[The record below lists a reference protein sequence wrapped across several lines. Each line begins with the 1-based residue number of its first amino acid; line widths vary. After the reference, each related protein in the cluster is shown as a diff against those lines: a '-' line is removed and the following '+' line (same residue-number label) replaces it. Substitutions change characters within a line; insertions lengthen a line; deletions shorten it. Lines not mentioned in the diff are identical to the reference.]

1 MRLILLGPPG
11 AGKGTQAASVIERF
25 TIPHLSTGDMLRDH
39 VKRGTVLGVEAKSFM
54 DSGKL
59 VPDGLI
65 IAMMEDRLRQEDCGR
80 GFLLDGFPRT
90 LAQAEALDALL
101 SRLGVSLDA
110 VVLLDV
116 TDGVVVE
123 RLCGRRV
130 CKDCGAIYHVSFHP
144 SRVSG
149 ICDLCGG
156 ELVQRDDDREDVI
169 RKRLGVYH
177 EQTSPLVAYYEKQ
190 DILRRVNA
198 EGAPDAVCRNLE
210 KQGGAA

>member
-90 LAQAEALDALL
+90 LPQAEALDALL

-177 EQTSPLVAYYEKQ
+177 EQTSPLVAYYE
-190 DILRRVNA
+190 
-198 EGAPDAVCRNLE
+198 
-210 KQGGAA
+210 

>member
-90 LAQAEALDALL
+90 LPQAEALDALL

-116 TDGVVVE
+116 TDVVVVE

-144 SRVSG
+144 SQVSG

>member
-90 LAQAEALDALL
+90 LPQAEALDALL

>member
-54 DSGKL
+54 DSGNL

-90 LAQAEALDALL
+90 LPQAEALDALL

>member
-90 LAQAEALDALL
+90 LPQAEALDALL

-123 RLCGRRV
+123 RLCVRRV

>member
-90 LAQAEALDALL
+90 LPQAEALDALL

-198 EGAPDAVCRNLE
+198 EGAPDAVCRNIE